1 MYRKR
6 DGQPEFENFALP
18 FSGKLSSRNRWVRL
32 SKEIPWE
39 HIEDKYAEQFSKDNM
54 GAPAKSLRMALGAL
68 IIKERLAI
76 TDEETVEQI
85 RENPYLQYFIGLYE
99 YQEDAPFDPSMMV
112 HFRKRINI
120 EMLTE
125 INELIIHGK
134 DKQTKKEEEK
144 DDDAGDGTN
153 DKNKS
158 NKGKLIIDATCAPA
172 DIKYPTDLS
181 LLDDAREKAEKII
194 DILHDKGRSRKPR
207 TYRNKARRDF
217 LRVAKKKK
225 YTMKELRKALRKQ
238 LQYLNRDLKHIDNMI
253 KNGAKLGKLKKKQ
266 YKDLLVIHELYRQQ
280 KDMFDRDER
289 KVENRIVSISQ
300 PHVRPIVR
308 GKAAANTEFGAKITV
323 SIVDGFSSIDHFD
336 WENYN
341 ESMVLKDSIEK
352 HKEKYGVYPETV
364 EADKIFRTRD
374 NISYCKRRGIKIS
387 GSRLGKNAETEKENA
402 SIRNAIEGKFGEG
415 KRKYSL
421 ARIMAKLENTS
432 KTVIGLIIL
441 VMNLEKRLR
450 LLFIQK
456 LSELFYHSFGRF
468 QKFYEKIGQFRISNC
483 LISIH

>member
-1 MYRKR
+1 MYRRR

-39 HIEDKYAEQFSKDNM
+39 AIEDKYAEQFSRDNM
-54 GAPAKSLRMALGAL
+54 GAPAKSLRTALGAL

-85 RENPYLQYFIGLYE
+85 RENPYLQYFIGLHE
-99 YQEDAPFDPSMMV
+99 YQEEAPFDPSMMV

-120 EMLTE
+120 EMLAE

-134 DKQTKKEEEK
+134 DKQEKKEEEK

-153 DKNKS
+153 GKNKS

-181 LLDDAREKAEKII
+181 LLNEAREKAEKII

-238 LQYLNRDLKHIDNMI
+238 LQYVNRDLKHTDEMI
-253 KNGAKLGKLKKKQ
+253 KNGAKLGKLTKKQ

-280 KDMFDRDER
+280 KDMFDRGER
-289 KVENRIVSISQ
+289 KIENRIVSISQ

-341 ESMVLKDSIEK
+341 ESTVLKDSIEK
-352 HKEKYGVYPETV
+352 HKEKYGVYPEAV
-364 EADKIFRTRD
+364 EADKIFRTRE
-374 NISYCKRRGIKIS
+374 NISYCKERGIKFS
-387 GSRLGKNAETEKENA
+387 GTRLGKNAEAEKENA

-421 ARIMAKLENTS
+421 GRIMAKLENTS
-432 KTVIGLIIL
+432 KTVIAVIIL

-450 LLFIQK
+450 LLFVRK
-456 LSELFYHSFGRF
+456 LSELFYRIFGRF
-468 QKFYEKIGQFRISNC
+468 QTFCENFGQFRIRIC
-483 LISIH
+483 PVFIH